1 MQFMQF
7 KGTLNKC
14 KCKERKKEREI
25 IFGLFHLL
33 LIFEMPAA
41 AFVFIIGLYFII
53 LILKY
58 YIKLKNIIILY
69 YIII

>member
-1 MQFMQF
+1 MQF
-7 KGTLNKC
+7 KVTLNKC
-14 KCKERKKEREI
+14 KEIKKERER

-58 YIKLKNIIILY
+58 YIKLKIVLYYIILY
-69 YIII
+69 YYLK